1 MKDNWGKV
9 EPWASEKSKV
19 ILGLIKTMGGGDLP
33 NTIGAQLA
41 LSMIEDLKQALA
53 DMTAQRDGWHRGYDK
68 VIAEAKD
75 VPGGVKE

>member
-53 DMTAQRDGWHRGYDK
+53 DMTADRDKWFKAYHDLLNTGD
-68 VIAEAKD
+68 
-75 VPGGVKE
+75 